1 MTRTLFLVLCD
12 GSKLA
17 FSLPWSC
24 CILLFI
30 GLNTVVKSQENIDL
44 KALLLEADAGFFSP
58 YLVEENGYDIQL
70 IYAPIDRNGDL
81 PSIQQRG
88 YNLHERYYYPASSIK
103 LPIAVLALDY
113 LNQLGIEELDMHS
126 RLEHGAK
133 QSPQQPAVSDS
144 SAQNLY
150 PSVAHYVRKIFLYSD
165 NDAYNRLFELLGQR
179 YINQR
184 LQALG
189 IDNTR
194 LLHRVG
200 ISGFGPEE
208 NQWVNPIQ
216 FFKGD
221 ELLYFRG
228 AARTSWQ
235 SKFEPEAQWMGKG
248 YYKDHELINQPMDFS
263 HKNYIPLASLLG
275 VLQRVILPE
284 AFPEEER
291 FHLTAEQYAHLW
303 KAMGQYPRES
313 VYPPLP
319 ELEDGYVKF
328 FLNGG
333 AGDRVD
339 NYTRILNK
347 VGFAYGYLTDVAY
360 IVDFKN
366 DVEFFVAAVIH
377 VNENRIFNDDTYEY
391 EKGLQ
396 FLKRVGEVLLEYE
409 KKKLKGNTN
418 LSLKKYHDAIKY

>member
-1 MTRTLFLVLCD
+1 M
-12 GSKLA
+12 
-17 FSLPWSC
+17 
-24 CILLFI
+24 LLFF
-30 GLNTVVKSQENIDL
+30 GLCPLLKSQKTSDL
-44 KALLLEADAGFFSP
+44 KALLTEADAEFFAP
-58 YLVEENGYDIQL
+58 YLAEDNGYAIQL
-70 IYAPIDRNGDL
+70 IYAPIERNGDR
-81 PSIQQRG
+81 PSIQHQS

-113 LNQLGIEELDMHS
+113 LNQLGIEGLDMHS
-126 RLEHGAK
+126 RLEHGA
-133 QSPQQPAVSDS
+133 QHAPQQAAVSDS
-144 SAQNLY
+144 SAQSLY

-189 IDNTR
+189 IADTR

-200 ISGFGPEE
+200 ISGFGPED
-208 NQWVNPIQ
+208 NKWVNPIQ
-216 FFKGD
+216 FFKGK

-235 SKFEPEAQWMGKG
+235 SQFEPKAQLMGKG
-248 YYKDHELINQPMDFS
+248 FYRDNELINEPMDFS
-263 HKNYIPLASLLG
+263 QKNYIPLSSLLG
-275 VLQRVILPE
+275 VLQRIILPE

-291 FHLTAEQYAHLW
+291 FHLTKQQYAHLW
-303 KAMGQYPRES
+303 KAMGQYPTES
-313 VYPPLP
+313 DYPPLP

-333 AGDRVD
+333 SGKRID

-377 VNENRIFNDDTYEY
+377 VNENKIFNDDTYEY
-391 EKGLQ
+391 DKGLQ
-396 FLKRVGEVLLEYE
+396 FLKRVGEVLLEQE
-409 KKKLKGNTN
+409 RQKPKGNTN